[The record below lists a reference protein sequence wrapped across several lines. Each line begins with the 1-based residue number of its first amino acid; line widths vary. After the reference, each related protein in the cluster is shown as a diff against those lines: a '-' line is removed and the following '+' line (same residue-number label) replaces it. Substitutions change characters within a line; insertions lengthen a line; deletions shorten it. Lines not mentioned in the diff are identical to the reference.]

1 MIYGPSVRCLPFLV
15 LNILPQNH
23 AVLNTKHQSQSLRTQ
38 PHTVLPKPFSLNSTY
53 LSWLRTNVLDVR
65 VLAIGTLHST
75 IYVLRTLIDYV
86 VLYDPSMRVQYAL
99 GFRKFRVYA
108 VLVLIGSVGIGV
120 LVDDAAQGFRVQRTR
135 V

>member
-1 MIYGPSVRCLPFLV
+1 MFEAHYIAQRVIGVTVTRDTSP
-15 LNILPQNH
+15 NH
-23 AVLNTKHQSQSLRTQ
+23 SIM
-38 PHTVLPKPFSLNSTY
+38 
-53 LSWLRTNVLDVR
+53 R

-120 LVDDAAQGFRVQRTR
+120 LVDDAAQGFRV
-135 V
+135 

>member
-38 PHTVLPKPFSLNSTY
+38 PHTVLPKPFS
-53 LSWLRTNVLDVR
+53 
-65 VLAIGTLHST
+65 
-75 IYVLRTLIDYV
+75 LRTLIDYV